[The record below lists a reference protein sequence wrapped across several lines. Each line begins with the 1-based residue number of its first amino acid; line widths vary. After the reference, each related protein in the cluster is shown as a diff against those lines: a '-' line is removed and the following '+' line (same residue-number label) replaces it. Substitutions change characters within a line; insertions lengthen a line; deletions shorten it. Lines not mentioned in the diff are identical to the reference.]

1 MVRCLSYSQGE
12 IVSISPN
19 TITEKI
25 NNKNFLWVDLENPT
39 DSEIRI
45 LSDVFKFHPLTIEDC
60 LHRKQRSK
68 VENYKD
74 YYFIVMNVF
83 KGRKLEEEFRIS
95 EIFLFVSQNYI
106 VTVHWGNMEV
116 VNAVYEKAKS
126 AANIF
131 ERGIDFLLYN
141 LLDEIIDDYFPIV
154 DEVGNK
160 IDEIE
165 AEIFEEEGKKIQSKI
180 FFLKKNMLKLRK
192 IITAQREVLNTL
204 LRHDFAIIKEENKLY
219 FMDVYDHIMRLFD
232 FIDTYHDLL
241 TGTLDLYMSYISNRM
256 NGVMKTL
263 TIIATIIMPLTLI
276 TGIYGMN
283 FKNMPELNTE
293 YGYFITLAVMGII
306 AFAEI
311 LYFKRKGWW

>member
-1 MVRCLSYSQGE
+1 MIRCLSYFEGE
-12 IVSISPN
+12 ISSISPD
-19 TITEKI
+19 IIEEKI
-25 NNKNFLWVDLENPT
+25 NNKNFLWIDLESPT
-39 DSEIRI
+39 DSEIKI

-60 LHRKQRSK
+60 LHKKQRSK
-68 VENYKD
+68 VEDYRD

-116 VNAVYEKAKS
+116 VNTVFERTRITS
-126 AANIF
+126 NIF
-131 ERGIDFLLYN
+131 GKGIDFLLYN
-141 LLDEIIDDYFPIV
+141 LADEIIDDYFPIV

-165 AEIFEEEGKKIQSKI
+165 AEIFEAEGKEIQSKI

-219 FMDVYDHIMRLFD
+219 FMDVYDHIMRLYD

-276 TGIYGMN
+276 SGIYGMN

-293 YGYFITLAVMGII
+293 YGYFVVLTVMGII
-306 AFAEI
+306 AFSEI